1 MTSVSARSYV
11 AAGLA
16 TAIAGVAVASPVL
29 AQSQIHLPAVSG
41 NVALASE
48 VSSVAQRAVTDGAVE
63 VKQIGDAV
71 RHVMASAP
79 HEAATAATAL
89 PGGPLI
95 RKAAATAV
103 TRAVTAVVAANPAG
117 SVTVHRDSASSP
129 AVTAVLHSLPNLQGI
144 LGIPALALAI
154 PVDAAEGVFLG
165 ADEAT
170 LGLGDVL
177 FGLGTGDRDTVQFGI
192 NEIASAIPDGI
203 NKAVNRV
210 TDDVQAIARALGFN
224 TDAVDSSAVARVA
237 KVADAKNHG
246 AVAVAPKSL
255 SQPTPHDATKPD
267 ATKGTHATKGTDS
280 TKGDATA
287 DATKADATKGTDTT
301 TGGGTKP
308 SSHSSTAG
316 HNVGATSVKDAGDK
330 GATKAGASTHNGHTP
345 GAASHPG
352 GSGAKHSVGAGA
364 KKGGAKGGK

>member
-1 MTSVSARSYV
+1 M
-11 AAGLA
+11 
-16 TAIAGVAVASPVL
+16 
-29 AQSQIHLPAVSG
+29 AQH
-41 NVALASE
+41 
-48 VSSVAQRAVTDGAVE
+48 AVTDGAVE

-129 AVTAVLHSLPNLQGI
+129 AVTAVLPSLPNLRGI

-154 PVDAAEGVFLG
+154 PVDAAEGVFCG

-177 FGLGTGDRDTVQFGI
+177 FGLGTGDRGTVQFGI

-203 NKAVNRV
+203 NEAVNRV
-210 TDDVQAIARALGFN
+210 TVDVQAIARALGFN
-224 TDAVDSSAVARVA
+224 TDAVDSAAVARVA

-301 TGGGTKP
+301 KP
-308 SSHSSTAG
+308 TPSPTPPRVTPRSPTPPSQLTPRRLALRSQAVIHRLLSTTLAPRRSRMR
-316 HNVGATSVKDAGDK
+316 ATRVPQRPARLRTM
-330 GATKAGASTHNGHTP
+330 ATPPGRHRIPAVRLPSTRWVP
-345 GAASHPG
+345 VRRRAD
-352 GSGAKHSVGAGA
+352 
-364 KKGGAKGGK
+364 AKGGK